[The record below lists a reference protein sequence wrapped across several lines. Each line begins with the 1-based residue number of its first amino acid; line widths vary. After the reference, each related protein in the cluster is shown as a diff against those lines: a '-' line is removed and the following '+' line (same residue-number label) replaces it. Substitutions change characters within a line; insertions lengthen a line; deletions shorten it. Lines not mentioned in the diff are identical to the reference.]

1 MNNKKK
7 RIFDIIQIGY
17 AGDVASRTFDI
28 AITAAII
35 INLFIAIFDTFEQS
49 IPYQPVLDV
58 IEWITVIGF
67 TIEYILRVWTAE
79 YLYPNKCTGIARIKY
94 IFSGSGIVDL
104 LSFLPNYL
112 PVFFPAGAVDAA
124 DLDARLGLQLIP
136 GVRVIRILRIFRVNS
151 YYDALNVI
159 TEVIRRK
166 WDQILSSVFI
176 IVMLIIAS
184 SLCMYSLEHEAQPE
198 VFKNAFSGIW
208 WSVSTLLTVGYGDI
222 YPVTVLGKMF
232 SIIITFLGV
241 GMVAIPTG
249 ILSAGF
255 VEQYSLIKKST
266 DYLMEKELKFIKLII
281 TKDHNWNEKKVCEL
295 SLPRGL
301 ILAAVLRNGET
312 LMPKGDM
319 KLFEGDCV
327 VIGARDCDVNVDVNL
342 KQVELREHHPWVGH
356 KIKELDISRHTL
368 IVMIRRGDNAIVPNG
383 DTLIKSGDI
392 VFVFSKRYMADAQ
405 TISV

>member
-112 PVFFPAGAVDAA
+112 PVFFPAGAVAF
-124 DLDARLGLQLIP
+124 RMF
-136 GVRVIRILRIFRVNS
+136 RVIRILRIFRVNS

-166 WDQILSSVFI
+166 RDQILSSVFI

-342 KQVELREHHPWVGH
+342 KQV
-356 KIKELDISRHTL
+356 I
-368 IVMIRRGDNAIVPNG
+368 
-383 DTLIKSGDI
+383 
-392 VFVFSKRYMADAQ
+392 
-405 TISV
+405 

>member
-17 AGDVASRTFDI
+17 AGDVASRTLDI

-49 IPYQPVLDV
+49 ITY
-58 IEWITVIGF
+58 
-67 TIEYILRVWTAE
+67 
-79 YLYPNKCTGIARIKY
+79 
-94 IFSGSGIVDL
+94 
-104 LSFLPNYL
+104 
-112 PVFFPAGAVDAA
+112 
-124 DLDARLGLQLIP
+124 
-136 GVRVIRILRIFRVNS
+136 
-151 YYDALNVI
+151 
-159 TEVIRRK
+159 
-166 WDQILSSVFI
+166 
-176 IVMLIIAS
+176 
-184 SLCMYSLEHEAQPE
+184 QPE

-295 SLPRGL
+295 NLPRGL
-301 ILAAVLRNGET
+301 ILAAVLRNGE
-312 LMPKGDM
+312 
-319 KLFEGDCV
+319 
-327 VIGARDCDVNVDVNL
+327 
-342 KQVELREHHPWVGH
+342 
-356 KIKELDISRHTL
+356 
-368 IVMIRRGDNAIVPNG
+368 
-383 DTLIKSGDI
+383 TLIKSGDI

>member
-28 AITAAII
+28 AITVAII

-94 IFSGSGIVDL
+94 ILSVSGIVDL

-112 PVFFPAGAVDAA
+112 PVFFPAGAVAF
-124 DLDARLGLQLIP
+124 RMF
-136 GVRVIRILRIFRVNS
+136 RVIRILRIFRVNS

-166 WDQILSSVFI
+166 RDQILSSVFI

-392 VFVFSKRYMADAQ
+392 VFMFSKRYMADAQ

>member
-35 INLFIAIFDTFEQS
+35 IKLFIAIFDTFEQS
-49 IPYQPVLDV
+49 ITY
-58 IEWITVIGF
+58 
-67 TIEYILRVWTAE
+67 
-79 YLYPNKCTGIARIKY
+79 
-94 IFSGSGIVDL
+94 
-104 LSFLPNYL
+104 
-112 PVFFPAGAVDAA
+112 
-124 DLDARLGLQLIP
+124 
-136 GVRVIRILRIFRVNS
+136 
-151 YYDALNVI
+151 
-159 TEVIRRK
+159 
-166 WDQILSSVFI
+166 
-176 IVMLIIAS
+176 
-184 SLCMYSLEHEAQPE
+184 QPE

-295 SLPRGL
+295 NLPRGL
-301 ILAAVLRNGET
+301 ILAAVLRNGE
-312 LMPKGDM
+312 
-319 KLFEGDCV
+319 
-327 VIGARDCDVNVDVNL
+327 
-342 KQVELREHHPWVGH
+342 
-356 KIKELDISRHTL
+356 
-368 IVMIRRGDNAIVPNG
+368 
-383 DTLIKSGDI
+383 TLIKSGDI

>member
-49 IPYQPVLDV
+49 ITY
-58 IEWITVIGF
+58 
-67 TIEYILRVWTAE
+67 
-79 YLYPNKCTGIARIKY
+79 
-94 IFSGSGIVDL
+94 
-104 LSFLPNYL
+104 
-112 PVFFPAGAVDAA
+112 
-124 DLDARLGLQLIP
+124 
-136 GVRVIRILRIFRVNS
+136 
-151 YYDALNVI
+151 
-159 TEVIRRK
+159 
-166 WDQILSSVFI
+166 
-176 IVMLIIAS
+176 
-184 SLCMYSLEHEAQPE
+184 QPE

-208 WSVSTLLTVGYGDI
+208 WSVSTLLIVDYGDI

-295 SLPRGL
+295 NLPRGL
-301 ILAAVLRNGET
+301 ILAAVLR
-312 LMPKGDM
+312 
-319 KLFEGDCV
+319 
-327 VIGARDCDVNVDVNL
+327 
-342 KQVELREHHPWVGH
+342 
-356 KIKELDISRHTL
+356 
-368 IVMIRRGDNAIVPNG
+368 NG

>member
-28 AITAAII
+28 AITVAII

-49 IPYQPVLDV
+49 ITY
-58 IEWITVIGF
+58 
-67 TIEYILRVWTAE
+67 
-79 YLYPNKCTGIARIKY
+79 
-94 IFSGSGIVDL
+94 
-104 LSFLPNYL
+104 
-112 PVFFPAGAVDAA
+112 
-124 DLDARLGLQLIP
+124 
-136 GVRVIRILRIFRVNS
+136 
-151 YYDALNVI
+151 
-159 TEVIRRK
+159 
-166 WDQILSSVFI
+166 
-176 IVMLIIAS
+176 
-184 SLCMYSLEHEAQPE
+184 QPE

-301 ILAAVLRNGET
+301 ILAAVLRNG
-312 LMPKGDM
+312 
-319 KLFEGDCV
+319 
-327 VIGARDCDVNVDVNL
+327 
-342 KQVELREHHPWVGH
+342 
-356 KIKELDISRHTL
+356 
-368 IVMIRRGDNAIVPNG
+368 

>member
-49 IPYQPVLDV
+49 ITY
-58 IEWITVIGF
+58 
-67 TIEYILRVWTAE
+67 
-79 YLYPNKCTGIARIKY
+79 
-94 IFSGSGIVDL
+94 
-104 LSFLPNYL
+104 
-112 PVFFPAGAVDAA
+112 
-124 DLDARLGLQLIP
+124 
-136 GVRVIRILRIFRVNS
+136 
-151 YYDALNVI
+151 
-159 TEVIRRK
+159 
-166 WDQILSSVFI
+166 
-176 IVMLIIAS
+176 
-184 SLCMYSLEHEAQPE
+184 QPE

-295 SLPRGL
+295 NIPRGL
-301 ILAAVLRNGET
+301 ILAAVLRNGE
-312 LMPKGDM
+312 
-319 KLFEGDCV
+319 
-327 VIGARDCDVNVDVNL
+327 
-342 KQVELREHHPWVGH
+342 
-356 KIKELDISRHTL
+356 
-368 IVMIRRGDNAIVPNG
+368 
-383 DTLIKSGDI
+383 TLIKSGDI

-405 TISV
+405 TISVEMVNDYDDICDNDRCISR

>member
-49 IPYQPVLDV
+49 ITY
-58 IEWITVIGF
+58 
-67 TIEYILRVWTAE
+67 
-79 YLYPNKCTGIARIKY
+79 
-94 IFSGSGIVDL
+94 
-104 LSFLPNYL
+104 
-112 PVFFPAGAVDAA
+112 
-124 DLDARLGLQLIP
+124 
-136 GVRVIRILRIFRVNS
+136 
-151 YYDALNVI
+151 
-159 TEVIRRK
+159 
-166 WDQILSSVFI
+166 
-176 IVMLIIAS
+176 
-184 SLCMYSLEHEAQPE
+184 QPE

-222 YPVTVLGKMF
+222 YPVTVLGKLF

-295 SLPRGL
+295 NIPRGL
-301 ILAAVLRNGET
+301 ILAAVLRNGE
-312 LMPKGDM
+312 
-319 KLFEGDCV
+319 
-327 VIGARDCDVNVDVNL
+327 
-342 KQVELREHHPWVGH
+342 
-356 KIKELDISRHTL
+356 
-368 IVMIRRGDNAIVPNG
+368 
-383 DTLIKSGDI
+383 TLIKSGDI

>member
-94 IFSGSGIVDL
+94 ILSVSGIVDL

-112 PVFFPAGAVDAA
+112 PVFFPAGAVAF
-124 DLDARLGLQLIP
+124 RMF
-136 GVRVIRILRIFRVNS
+136 RVIRILRIFRVNS

-166 WDQILSSVFI
+166 RDQILSSVFI

-281 TKDHNWNEKKVCEL
+281 TKDHNRNEKKVCEL

-301 ILAAVLRNGET
+301 ILAAVLR
-312 LMPKGDM
+312 
-319 KLFEGDCV
+319 
-327 VIGARDCDVNVDVNL
+327 
-342 KQVELREHHPWVGH
+342 
-356 KIKELDISRHTL
+356 
-368 IVMIRRGDNAIVPNG
+368 NG

>member
-28 AITAAII
+28 AITVAII

-94 IFSGSGIVDL
+94 ILSVSGIVDL

-112 PVFFPAGAVDAA
+112 PVFFPAGAVAF
-124 DLDARLGLQLIP
+124 RMF
-136 GVRVIRILRIFRVNS
+136 RVIRILRIFRVNS

-166 WDQILSSVFI
+166 RDQILSSVFI

-295 SLPRGL
+295 NLPRGL

-312 LMPKGDM
+312 FMPKGDM

-327 VIGARDCDVNVDVNL
+327 VIGARDCEVNVDVNL

-383 DTLIKSGDI
+383 DPLIKTGDI

>member
-79 YLYPNKCTGIARIKY
+79 YLYPNKRTCIARIKY
-94 IFSGSGIVDL
+94 IFSGSGIVDI

-112 PVFFPAGAVDAA
+112 PVFFPAGAVAF
-124 DLDARLGLQLIP
+124 RMF
-136 GVRVIRILRIFRVNS
+136 RVIRILRIFRVNS

-166 WDQILSSVFI
+166 RDQILSSVFI

-295 SLPRGL
+295 NLPRGL

-327 VIGARDCDVNVDVNL
+327 VIGARDCEVNVDVNL

-383 DTLIKSGDI
+383 DTLIKTGDI

>member
-79 YLYPNKCTGIARIKY
+79 YLYPNKHTCIARIKY
-94 IFSGSGIVDL
+94 IFSGSGIVDI

-112 PVFFPAGAVDAA
+112 PVFFPAGAVAF
-124 DLDARLGLQLIP
+124 RMF
-136 GVRVIRILRIFRVNS
+136 RVIRILRIFRVNS

-166 WDQILSSVFI
+166 RDQILSSVFI

>member
-28 AITAAII
+28 AITVAII

-49 IPYQPVLDV
+49 ITY
-58 IEWITVIGF
+58 
-67 TIEYILRVWTAE
+67 
-79 YLYPNKCTGIARIKY
+79 
-94 IFSGSGIVDL
+94 
-104 LSFLPNYL
+104 
-112 PVFFPAGAVDAA
+112 
-124 DLDARLGLQLIP
+124 
-136 GVRVIRILRIFRVNS
+136 
-151 YYDALNVI
+151 
-159 TEVIRRK
+159 
-166 WDQILSSVFI
+166 
-176 IVMLIIAS
+176 
-184 SLCMYSLEHEAQPE
+184 QPE

-295 SLPRGL
+295 NIPRGL
-301 ILAAVLRNGET
+301 ILAAVLRNGE
-312 LMPKGDM
+312 
-319 KLFEGDCV
+319 
-327 VIGARDCDVNVDVNL
+327 
-342 KQVELREHHPWVGH
+342 
-356 KIKELDISRHTL
+356 
-368 IVMIRRGDNAIVPNG
+368 
-383 DTLIKSGDI
+383 TLIKSGDI

>member
-1 MNNKKK
+1 MYKK
-7 RIFDIIQIGY
+7 
-17 AGDVASRTFDI
+17 
-28 AITAAII
+28 
-35 INLFIAIFDTFEQS
+35 
-49 IPYQPVLDV
+49 
-58 IEWITVIGF
+58 
-67 TIEYILRVWTAE
+67 ILLPTD
-79 YLYPNKCTGIARIKY
+79 
-94 IFSGSGIVDL
+94 GSK
-104 LSFLPNYL
+104 
-112 PVFFPAGAVDAA
+112 
-124 DLDARLGLQLIP
+124 
-136 GVRVIRILRIFRVNS
+136 NS
-151 YYDALNVI
+151 YKAIKHAYEIAKDEDAEILVLNVVDSKHLTSLPEDAL
-159 TEVIRRK
+159 TDEA
-166 WDQILSSVFI
+166 LSVFEKQ
-176 IVMLIIAS
+176 S
-184 SLCMYSLEHEAQPE
+184 E
-198 VFKNAFSGIW
+198 VVTERVVKQIEEIDSDFATK
-208 WSVSTLLTVGYGDI
+208 VSTLLTVGYGDI

>member
-1 MNNKKK
+1 MVNNKKK

-49 IPYQPVLDV
+49 ITY
-58 IEWITVIGF
+58 
-67 TIEYILRVWTAE
+67 
-79 YLYPNKCTGIARIKY
+79 
-94 IFSGSGIVDL
+94 
-104 LSFLPNYL
+104 
-112 PVFFPAGAVDAA
+112 
-124 DLDARLGLQLIP
+124 
-136 GVRVIRILRIFRVNS
+136 
-151 YYDALNVI
+151 
-159 TEVIRRK
+159 
-166 WDQILSSVFI
+166 
-176 IVMLIIAS
+176 
-184 SLCMYSLEHEAQPE
+184 QPE

-295 SLPRGL
+295 NIPRGL
-301 ILAAVLRNGET
+301 ILAAVLR
-312 LMPKGDM
+312 
-319 KLFEGDCV
+319 
-327 VIGARDCDVNVDVNL
+327 
-342 KQVELREHHPWVGH
+342 
-356 KIKELDISRHTL
+356 
-368 IVMIRRGDNAIVPNG
+368 NG

>member
-17 AGDVASRTFDI
+17 VGDVASRTFDI
-28 AITAAII
+28 AITVAII

-94 IFSGSGIVDL
+94 ILSVSGIVDL

-112 PVFFPAGAVDAA
+112 PVFFPAGAVAF
-124 DLDARLGLQLIP
+124 RMF
-136 GVRVIRILRIFRVNS
+136 RVIRILRIFRVNS

-166 WDQILSSVFI
+166 RDQILSSVFI

>member
-28 AITAAII
+28 AITVAII

-67 TIEYILRVWTAE
+67 TIEYILRLWTAE

-94 IFSGSGIVDL
+94 ILSVSGIVDL

-112 PVFFPAGAVDAA
+112 PVFFPAGAVAF
-124 DLDARLGLQLIP
+124 RMF
-136 GVRVIRILRIFRVNS
+136 RVIRILRIFRVNS

-166 WDQILSSVFI
+166 RDQILSSVFI

>member
-49 IPYQPVLDV
+49 ITY
-58 IEWITVIGF
+58 
-67 TIEYILRVWTAE
+67 
-79 YLYPNKCTGIARIKY
+79 
-94 IFSGSGIVDL
+94 
-104 LSFLPNYL
+104 
-112 PVFFPAGAVDAA
+112 
-124 DLDARLGLQLIP
+124 
-136 GVRVIRILRIFRVNS
+136 
-151 YYDALNVI
+151 
-159 TEVIRRK
+159 
-166 WDQILSSVFI
+166 
-176 IVMLIIAS
+176 
-184 SLCMYSLEHEAQPE
+184 QPE

-266 DYLMEKELKFIKLII
+266 DYLMEKKLKFIKLII

-295 SLPRGL
+295 NIPRGL
-301 ILAAVLRNGET
+301 ILAAVLRNGE
-312 LMPKGDM
+312 
-319 KLFEGDCV
+319 
-327 VIGARDCDVNVDVNL
+327 
-342 KQVELREHHPWVGH
+342 
-356 KIKELDISRHTL
+356 
-368 IVMIRRGDNAIVPNG
+368 
-383 DTLIKSGDI
+383 TLIKSGDI

>member
-7 RIFDIIQIGY
+7 RIFNIIQIGY

-35 INLFIAIFDTFEQS
+35 INLFISIFDTFEQS
-49 IPYQPVLDV
+49 ITY
-58 IEWITVIGF
+58 
-67 TIEYILRVWTAE
+67 
-79 YLYPNKCTGIARIKY
+79 
-94 IFSGSGIVDL
+94 
-104 LSFLPNYL
+104 
-112 PVFFPAGAVDAA
+112 
-124 DLDARLGLQLIP
+124 
-136 GVRVIRILRIFRVNS
+136 
-151 YYDALNVI
+151 
-159 TEVIRRK
+159 
-166 WDQILSSVFI
+166 
-176 IVMLIIAS
+176 
-184 SLCMYSLEHEAQPE
+184 QPE

-295 SLPRGL
+295 NIPRGL
-301 ILAAVLRNGET
+301 ILAAVLRNGE
-312 LMPKGDM
+312 
-319 KLFEGDCV
+319 
-327 VIGARDCDVNVDVNL
+327 
-342 KQVELREHHPWVGH
+342 
-356 KIKELDISRHTL
+356 
-368 IVMIRRGDNAIVPNG
+368 
-383 DTLIKSGDI
+383 TLIKSGDI

>member
-28 AITAAII
+28 AITVAII

-94 IFSGSGIVDL
+94 ILSVSGIVDL

-112 PVFFPAGAVDAA
+112 PVFFPAGAVAF
-124 DLDARLGLQLIP
+124 RMF
-136 GVRVIRILRIFRVNS
+136 RVIRILRIFRVNS

-166 WDQILSSVFI
+166 RDQILSSVFI

-301 ILAAVLRNGET
+301 ILAAVLRNGDT

>member
-49 IPYQPVLDV
+49 ITY
-58 IEWITVIGF
+58 
-67 TIEYILRVWTAE
+67 
-79 YLYPNKCTGIARIKY
+79 
-94 IFSGSGIVDL
+94 
-104 LSFLPNYL
+104 
-112 PVFFPAGAVDAA
+112 
-124 DLDARLGLQLIP
+124 
-136 GVRVIRILRIFRVNS
+136 
-151 YYDALNVI
+151 
-159 TEVIRRK
+159 
-166 WDQILSSVFI
+166 
-176 IVMLIIAS
+176 
-184 SLCMYSLEHEAQPE
+184 QPE

-208 WSVSTLLTVGYGDI
+208 WSVSTLLTVGYGDM

-295 SLPRGL
+295 NIPRGL
-301 ILAAVLRNGET
+301 ILAAVLRNGE
-312 LMPKGDM
+312 
-319 KLFEGDCV
+319 
-327 VIGARDCDVNVDVNL
+327 
-342 KQVELREHHPWVGH
+342 
-356 KIKELDISRHTL
+356 
-368 IVMIRRGDNAIVPNG
+368 
-383 DTLIKSGDI
+383 TLIKSGDI

>member
-49 IPYQPVLDV
+49 ITY
-58 IEWITVIGF
+58 
-67 TIEYILRVWTAE
+67 
-79 YLYPNKCTGIARIKY
+79 
-94 IFSGSGIVDL
+94 
-104 LSFLPNYL
+104 
-112 PVFFPAGAVDAA
+112 
-124 DLDARLGLQLIP
+124 
-136 GVRVIRILRIFRVNS
+136 
-151 YYDALNVI
+151 
-159 TEVIRRK
+159 
-166 WDQILSSVFI
+166 
-176 IVMLIIAS
+176 
-184 SLCMYSLEHEAQPE
+184 QPE

-295 SLPRGL
+295 NIPREL
-301 ILAAVLRNGET
+301 ILAAVLRNGE
-312 LMPKGDM
+312 
-319 KLFEGDCV
+319 
-327 VIGARDCDVNVDVNL
+327 
-342 KQVELREHHPWVGH
+342 
-356 KIKELDISRHTL
+356 
-368 IVMIRRGDNAIVPNG
+368 
-383 DTLIKSGDI
+383 TLIKSGDI

>member
-28 AITAAII
+28 VITAAII

-49 IPYQPVLDV
+49 ITY
-58 IEWITVIGF
+58 
-67 TIEYILRVWTAE
+67 
-79 YLYPNKCTGIARIKY
+79 
-94 IFSGSGIVDL
+94 
-104 LSFLPNYL
+104 
-112 PVFFPAGAVDAA
+112 
-124 DLDARLGLQLIP
+124 
-136 GVRVIRILRIFRVNS
+136 
-151 YYDALNVI
+151 
-159 TEVIRRK
+159 
-166 WDQILSSVFI
+166 
-176 IVMLIIAS
+176 
-184 SLCMYSLEHEAQPE
+184 QPE

-295 SLPRGL
+295 NIPRGL
-301 ILAAVLRNGET
+301 ILAAVLRNGE
-312 LMPKGDM
+312 
-319 KLFEGDCV
+319 
-327 VIGARDCDVNVDVNL
+327 
-342 KQVELREHHPWVGH
+342 
-356 KIKELDISRHTL
+356 
-368 IVMIRRGDNAIVPNG
+368 
-383 DTLIKSGDI
+383 TLIKSGDI

>member
-28 AITAAII
+28 AITVAII

-94 IFSGSGIVDL
+94 I

-112 PVFFPAGAVDAA
+112 PVFFPAGAVAF
-124 DLDARLGLQLIP
+124 RMF
-136 GVRVIRILRIFRVNS
+136 RVIRILRIFRVNS

-166 WDQILSSVFI
+166 RDQILSSVFI

-266 DYLMEKELKFIKLII
+266 NYLMEKELKFIKLII

-301 ILAAVLRNGET
+301 ILAAVLRNG
-312 LMPKGDM
+312 
-319 KLFEGDCV
+319 
-327 VIGARDCDVNVDVNL
+327 
-342 KQVELREHHPWVGH
+342 
-356 KIKELDISRHTL
+356 
-368 IVMIRRGDNAIVPNG
+368 

>member
-1 MNNKKK
+1 MVNNKKK

-49 IPYQPVLDV
+49 ITY
-58 IEWITVIGF
+58 
-67 TIEYILRVWTAE
+67 
-79 YLYPNKCTGIARIKY
+79 
-94 IFSGSGIVDL
+94 
-104 LSFLPNYL
+104 
-112 PVFFPAGAVDAA
+112 
-124 DLDARLGLQLIP
+124 
-136 GVRVIRILRIFRVNS
+136 
-151 YYDALNVI
+151 
-159 TEVIRRK
+159 
-166 WDQILSSVFI
+166 
-176 IVMLIIAS
+176 
-184 SLCMYSLEHEAQPE
+184 QPE

-295 SLPRGL
+295 NIPRGL
-301 ILAAVLRNGET
+301 ILAAVLRNGE
-312 LMPKGDM
+312 
-319 KLFEGDCV
+319 
-327 VIGARDCDVNVDVNL
+327 
-342 KQVELREHHPWVGH
+342 
-356 KIKELDISRHTL
+356 
-368 IVMIRRGDNAIVPNG
+368 
-383 DTLIKSGDI
+383 TLIKSGDI
-392 VFVFSKRYMADAQ
+392 VFVFSKRYMAVAQ

>member
-1 MNNKKK
+1 MVNNKKK

-49 IPYQPVLDV
+49 ITY
-58 IEWITVIGF
+58 
-67 TIEYILRVWTAE
+67 
-79 YLYPNKCTGIARIKY
+79 
-94 IFSGSGIVDL
+94 
-104 LSFLPNYL
+104 
-112 PVFFPAGAVDAA
+112 
-124 DLDARLGLQLIP
+124 
-136 GVRVIRILRIFRVNS
+136 
-151 YYDALNVI
+151 
-159 TEVIRRK
+159 
-166 WDQILSSVFI
+166 
-176 IVMLIIAS
+176 
-184 SLCMYSLEHEAQPE
+184 QPE

-266 DYLMEKELKFIKLII
+266 DYFMEKELKFIKLII

-295 SLPRGL
+295 NIPRGL
-301 ILAAVLRNGET
+301 ILAAVLRNGE
-312 LMPKGDM
+312 
-319 KLFEGDCV
+319 
-327 VIGARDCDVNVDVNL
+327 
-342 KQVELREHHPWVGH
+342 
-356 KIKELDISRHTL
+356 
-368 IVMIRRGDNAIVPNG
+368 
-383 DTLIKSGDI
+383 TLIKSGDI

>member
-1 MNNKKK
+1 MVNNKKK

-49 IPYQPVLDV
+49 ITY
-58 IEWITVIGF
+58 
-67 TIEYILRVWTAE
+67 
-79 YLYPNKCTGIARIKY
+79 
-94 IFSGSGIVDL
+94 
-104 LSFLPNYL
+104 
-112 PVFFPAGAVDAA
+112 
-124 DLDARLGLQLIP
+124 
-136 GVRVIRILRIFRVNS
+136 
-151 YYDALNVI
+151 
-159 TEVIRRK
+159 
-166 WDQILSSVFI
+166 
-176 IVMLIIAS
+176 
-184 SLCMYSLEHEAQPE
+184 QPE
-198 VFKNAFSGIW
+198 VFKKAFSGIW

-295 SLPRGL
+295 NIPRGL
-301 ILAAVLRNGET
+301 ILAAVLRNGE
-312 LMPKGDM
+312 
-319 KLFEGDCV
+319 
-327 VIGARDCDVNVDVNL
+327 
-342 KQVELREHHPWVGH
+342 
-356 KIKELDISRHTL
+356 
-368 IVMIRRGDNAIVPNG
+368 
-383 DTLIKSGDI
+383 TLIKSGDI